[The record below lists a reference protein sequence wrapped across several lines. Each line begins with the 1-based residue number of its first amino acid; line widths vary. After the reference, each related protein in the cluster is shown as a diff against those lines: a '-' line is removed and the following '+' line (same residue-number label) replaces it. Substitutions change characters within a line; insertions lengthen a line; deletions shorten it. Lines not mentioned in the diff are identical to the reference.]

1 MDTLGLLKIMVR
13 RGINLAVRDKVT
25 GTSDPYVVITMGEQ
39 KVKTRYIKKNC
50 NPEWNEELTLSIKDL
65 NAPISLTVFDKDTFS
80 DDDPMGNAVIDIQ
93 PYIEAVRLRKSVGQ
107 LPSGV
112 ALKKVQPS
120 QTNDLA
126 DESCVILEN
135 DNKITQK
142 MLLKLKEVE
151 SGELL
156 IQLEWADIPGSKGL
170 EPGY

>member
-13 RGINLAVRDKVT
+13 RGINLAIRDVVT
-25 GTSDPYVVITMGEQ
+25 GTSDPYVIITMGEQ

-50 NPEWNEELTLSIKDL
+50 NPEWNEELILSIKDL
-65 NAPISLTVFDKDTFS
+65 NVPISLMMFDKDTFS
-80 DDDPMGNAVIDIQ
+80 DDDPMGTAVIDIQ

-120 QTNDLA
+120 ETNDLA
-126 DESCVILEN
+126 DESCIILEN

-142 MLLKLKEVE
+142 MHIKLKDVE
-151 SGELL
+151 SGELI